1 MKKKNIELSPASFI
15 TMYAPHAKKKRS
27 HANSILTELVTG
39 GEPVGVYSAQMQV
52 LHERFNGMYYKF
64 LNRLTII
71 PHDLPLSKTQRENI
85 HSLFQELLE
94 MRTLLAKEPIST
106 R

>member
-1 MKKKNIELSPASFI
+1 M
-15 TMYAPHAKKKRS
+15 
-27 HANSILTELVTG
+27 
-39 GEPVGVYSAQMQV
+39 GVYSTQMQA

-64 LNRLTII
+64 LNTLTSIRY
-71 PHDLPLSKTQRENI
+71 DEPLSHSQQENI
-85 HSLFQELLE
+85 HSLFEELLE

>member
-1 MKKKNIELSPASFI
+1 MKKTLTELSPASFV
-15 TMYAPHAKKKRS
+15 TVYTPHTKAK
-27 HANSILTELVTG
+27 HAFPNSVLTELVTS
-39 GEPVGVYSAQMQV
+39 GEPIGVYSTQMQA

-64 LNRLTII
+64 LKTLTSIRY
-71 PHDLPLSKTQRENI
+71 DEPLSHTQQENI
-85 HSLFQELLE
+85 HSLFEELLE

>member
-1 MKKKNIELSPASFI
+1 MEKISVELSPASFV
-15 TMYAPHAKKKRS
+15 TVYAPHTKIKHS
-27 HANSILTELVTG
+27 HDNSILTELITQ
-39 GEPVGVYSAQMQV
+39 GEPVGVYSTQMQA

-64 LNRLTII
+64 LKTLTSI
-71 PHDLPLSKTQRENI
+71 PYNEPLSQSQQENI

-94 MRTLLAKEPIST
+94 TRTMLAKEPIST